1 MPQVCHSE
9 RSVSG
14 VEESSHL
21 DAVCSQIP
29 AKILRLPPKICD
41 FLRSLRMTY
50 CCRVDSASV
59 KMNMKREYL
68 QLNIFF
74 ITFHFFSSYF
84 PGIMKLLNNFFFIFP
99 LLFCN
104 SPQSYRLRI
113 LHFRAVPGPK
123 LSYILLV
130 DSRVK
135 HVWSDTVRQTR
146 RGDSR
151 IARRRTP
158 HKKQPEA
165 IGFGLF
171 SFY

>member
-1 MPQVCHSE
+1 
-9 RSVSG
+9 
-14 VEESSHL
+14 
-21 DAVCSQIP
+21 
-29 AKILRLPPKICD
+29 
-41 FLRSLRMTY
+41 
-50 CCRVDSASV
+50 
-59 KMNMKREYL
+59 MNMKCEYL

-84 PGIMKLLNNFFFIFP
+84 PGIMKLLNHFFFIFP

-113 LHFRAVPGPK
+113 LHLWRVATDK
-123 LSYILLV
+123 LSYLVLV

-151 IARRRTP
+151 IARRRNA

-165 IGFGLF
+165 NGFGLF
-171 SFY
+171 